1 VTVYTLNPPASRTR
15 LDSAAALIDALGI
28 SFSTE
33 QLAAITA
40 PLEPGVIIAGAGSGK
55 TTVMAAR
62 VVWLVGTG
70 AVRPE
75 EVLGLTFT
83 RKAAAELSKRVRNA
97 LLRAGLIADR
107 GVDESG
113 EQLIMT
119 YDAFA
124 GRLVA
129 EHGLRLGFEADPTM
143 ISGATRFRL
152 ASRVVK
158 AAAGPFE
165 FISRLR
171 PATVTERVLRLDADL
186 QQHLVAVDDLDPHA
200 RDLLLALGSAPL
212 NNRGNVYADVKKA
225 IIACQE
231 RLELASLVRDYQDL
245 KLRLGLVEFA
255 DQMAI
260 AARLATELP
269 QVSHALRAAFRVVLL
284 DEYQDTSAAQA
295 IMLRGLFSGQTT
307 GDGRGHP
314 VTAVGDPFQAIYG
327 WRGAAASNIL
337 TFADDF
343 PRSDGGPAQRFALT
357 VNRRSGRT
365 ILDVAN
371 VLSGPLRTETGS
383 VIAGGVAPTD
393 GGPGLGLLRAAEG
406 MPLGQVRAATFETWP
421 EEINWIGDQIA
432 GLQASGEVSR
442 WAEVAV
448 LTRRNAD
455 IAPLYAELTARD
467 VPVEIVGLGG
477 LLYLPEIMDI
487 TATLRL
493 IEDVAANPDLIRLLT
508 GPRWQIGP
516 RDLALLGRR
525 ARELA
530 RIAPGPAEDV
540 AEPPGSTPVLSSL
553 ERAVAE
559 VDPTEVVSLLDAL
572 DNPGDAAYSPQAR
585 ERFARVSAELAFLR
599 RHSDEPVLDLT
610 RRVITTIGLD
620 VELMAT
626 PEFARTSRRDQVGA
640 FLDAVA
646 AYVDVDGEASLAGLL
661 GYLQAESDQG
671 TGLEQAVP
679 SNRDAVKLLTV
690 HKAKGLEWE
699 AVFLPAL
706 MKGVFPS
713 DRVTDNWVMNPSV
726 LPADL
731 RGDAGSIPQLVEVT
745 YTGMGD
751 YKQQLSRQQL
761 LAEDRLAY
769 VAATRA
775 KRLLVGTG
783 HSWRSDLSNARA
795 ASTYLRVII
804 EQAAR
809 QNQLLAEAAPP
820 GPDNPLVTEVAPQT
834 WPMPLDPEALA
845 RRHDAAAEVQRARQR
860 HVDLGRYDD
869 PASEP
874 LLLDDHEIVAGWDA
888 DIDRLLAEAVE
899 SRSGDRLVELP
910 AQLSTTALLRL
921 NADPAAFVAELAR
934 PMPRQPSR
942 SARFGTR
949 FHHWVERYFG
959 CRLPNGG
966 LGQQQLIDLDDLP
979 DRADSDTHDEQ
990 ELRELCEAFAAGR
1003 FGGAVPYAIE
1013 APFSIWI
1020 AGRLVRGRIDAIYQ
1034 RSDPAAP
1041 GGVSFQVVDWKTG
1054 RADAADPLQLAIYRL
1069 AWAEAYGL
1077 PVDHID
1083 AIFYY
1088 VRTDE
1093 ILRPAAL
1100 PDRRDVES
1108 ILTAQVERLP

>member
-1 VTVYTLNPPASRTR
+1 MTVYTLKPPRTR
-15 LDSAAALIDALGI
+15 LGNAAGLMDALDI

-33 QLAAITA
+33 QLDAITA

-62 VVWLVGTG
+62 VVWLVGIG
-70 AVRPE
+70 VVRPE

-83 RKAAAELSKRVRNA
+83 RKAAAELSQRVRSA
-97 LLRAGLIADR
+97 LLRSGLIADR

-124 GRLVA
+124 ARLVA

-143 ISGATRFRL
+143 ISGATRYRL

-186 QQHLVAVDDLDPHA
+186 QQHLVDVDDLDGHA
-200 RDLLLALGSAPL
+200 RGLLLGLASAPL

-225 IIACQE
+225 TIACQE

-245 KLRLGLVEFA
+245 KRRLGLVEFA

-260 AARLATELP
+260 AARLATEVP
-269 QVSHALRAAFRVVLL
+269 QVSSATRAAFRVVLL

-295 IMLRGLFSGQTT
+295 IMLRGLFSGRTT
-307 GDGRGHP
+307 SDGRGHP

-343 PRSDGGPAQRFALT
+343 PSTDGRPAHRFTLT

-371 VLSGPLRTETGS
+371 VLSRPLRTETRS
-383 VIAGGVAPTD
+383 VIADDTALASNEF
-393 GGPGLGLLRAAEG
+393 PGLGLLRAPERT
-406 MPLGQVRAATFETWP
+406 PPGQVRAATFETWP
-421 EEINWIGDQIA
+421 EEISWIGDVIA
-432 GLQASGEVSR
+432 GLRAGGDVPH
-442 WAEVAV
+442 WAHVAV

-455 IAPLYAELTARD
+455 IAPLYAELTARN

-477 LLYLPEIMDI
+477 LLHLPEILDI

-493 IEDVAANPDLIRLLT
+493 IDDVTANPELIRLLT
-508 GPRWQIGP
+508 GPRWQVGP

-530 RIAPGPAEDV
+530 RAARNPADE
-540 AEPPGSTPVLSSL
+540 EPGSAAVLTSL
-553 ERAVAE
+553 ERAVAD

-572 DNPGDAAYSPQAR
+572 DSPGEAAYSPQAR
-585 ERFARVSAELAFLR
+585 ERFSRLSTELAWLR

-620 VELMAT
+620 VEVTAT
-626 PEFARTSRRDQVGA
+626 PEFVRTSRRDQLGA

-646 AYVDVDGEASLAGLL
+646 AYVDVDGDASLAGLL

-671 TGLEQAVP
+671 AGLEQVVP
-679 SNRDAVKLLTV
+679 SDREAVKLLTV

-699 AVFLPAL
+699 AVFLPAM

-713 DRVTDNWVMNPSV
+713 DRVTDNWVMNPAV

-731 RGDAGSIPQLVEVT
+731 RGDAESIPQLAETT
-745 YTGMGD
+745 YAAMVD

-769 VAATRA
+769 VAVTRA

-795 ASTYLRVII
+795 ASSYL
-804 EQAAR
+804 QAIVEEAVR
-809 QNQLLAEAAPP
+809 HNQLLAEAAPP
-820 GPDNPLVTEVAPQT
+820 GLDNPLVAEVAPQT
-834 WPMPLDPEALA
+834 WPVPLDSEAQA
-845 RRHDAAAEVQRARQR
+845 RRHDAALDVQRARQR
-860 HVDLGRYDD
+860 FADLGSYDD
-869 PASEP
+869 PASESM
-874 LLLDDHEIVAGWDA
+874 LLDDHEVVAGWDV
-888 DIDRLLAEAVE
+888 DMDRLLTEAIE
-899 SRSGDRLVELP
+899 SRSGDQLVELP
-910 AQLSTTALLRL
+910 AQLSTTAVLRL
-921 NADPAAFVAELAR
+921 NADPDAFAAELAR

-959 CRLPNGG
+959 AGLPTGG
-966 LGQQQLIDLDDLP
+966 LGQQQLLDIDDLP
-979 DRADSDTHDEQ
+979 NRADSGTHDEH

-1003 FGGAVPYAIE
+1003 FGSMVPYAIE

-1020 AGRLVRGRIDAIYQ
+1020 AGRLVRGRIDAVYQ
-1034 RSDPAAP
+1034 QPMSSES
-1041 GGVSFQVVDWKTG
+1041 GVARFQVVDWKTG
-1054 RADAADPLQLAIYRL
+1054 RADTADPLQLAIYRL

-1077 PVDHID
+1077 PVKEID
-1083 AIFYY
+1083 AIFYH

-1093 ILRPAAL
+1093 IVRPAVL
-1100 PDRRDVES
+1100 PDRQVIES
-1108 ILTAQVERLP
+1108 ILRAQVEPLP

>member
-1 VTVYTLNPPASRTR
+1 VTVYILKPPARAR
-15 LDSAAALIDALGI
+15 LGNPAALMDALDI

-33 QLAAITA
+33 QLDAITA

-83 RKAAAELSKRVRNA
+83 RKAAAELSHRVRSA
-97 LLRAGLIADR
+97 LLRSGLIADR

-143 ISGATRFRL
+143 ISGATRYRL

-186 QQHLVAVDDLDPHA
+186 QQHLVDLDDLDGHA
-200 RDLLLALGSAPL
+200 RDLLLGLASAPL

-225 IIACQE
+225 TIACQE

-245 KLRLGLVEFA
+245 KRRLGLVEFA

-260 AARLATELP
+260 AARLATEVP
-269 QVSHALRAAFRVVLL
+269 QVSTAMRAAFRVVLL

-295 IMLRGLFSGQTT
+295 IMLRALFSGRTT
-307 GDGRGHP
+307 SDGRGHP

-327 WRGAAASNIL
+327 WRGAAASNIV

-343 PRSDGGPAQRFALT
+343 PGADGRSARRFTLS
-357 VNRRSGRT
+357 VNRRSART

-371 VLSGPLRTETGS
+371 VLSRPLRTETRS
-383 VIAGGVAPTD
+383 MIADDPARAGDGVAS
-393 GGPGLGLLRAAEG
+393 LGLLRAPEG
-406 MPLGQVRAATFETWP
+406 TPPGQVRAATFQTWP
-421 EEINWIGDQIA
+421 EEISWIGDQIA
-432 GLQASGEVSR
+432 GLRSGGDVSH
-442 WAEVAV
+442 WADVAV

-455 IAPLYAELTARD
+455 IAPLYAELTARN

-477 LLYLPEIMDI
+477 LLHLPEILDI

-493 IEDVAANPDLIRLLT
+493 IEDVTANPELIRLLT
-508 GPRWQIGP
+508 GPRWQVGP

-530 RIAPGPAEDV
+530 RATRNPADE
-540 AEPPGSTPVLSSL
+540 AQEELGSAAVLTSL
-553 ERAVAE
+553 EQAVAE

-572 DNPGDAAYSPQAR
+572 DSPGEAAYSVEAR
-585 ERFARVSAELAFLR
+585 ERYARLSAELAWLR

-620 VELMAT
+620 VELTAT
-626 PEFARTSRRDQVGA
+626 PEFARTSRRDQLGA

-646 AYVDVDGEASLAGLL
+646 AYVDVDGDASLAGLL
-661 GYLQAESDQG
+661 GYLQAESEQG
-671 TGLEQAVP
+671 AGLEQAVP
-679 SNRDAVKLLTV
+679 SDREAVKLLTV

-713 DRVTDNWVMNPSV
+713 DRVTDNWVMNPAV

-731 RGDAGSIPQLVEVT
+731 RGDADSIPQLAEAT
-745 YTGMGD
+745 YAGMSD

-769 VAATRA
+769 VAVTRA

-783 HSWRSDLSNARA
+783 HSWRSDLSNART
-795 ASTYLRVII
+795 ASSYLQSIVEEAVRH
-804 EQAAR
+804 
-809 QNQLLAEAAPP
+809 NQLLAEAAPP
-820 GPDNPLVTEVAPQT
+820 GADNPLVVEVAPQT
-834 WPMPLDPEALA
+834 WPAPLDPEAQG
-845 RRHDAAAEVQRARQR
+845 RRHEAALDVQRARQR
-860 HVDLGRYDD
+860 FADLGSYDD
-869 PASEP
+869 PTSEP
-874 LLLDDHEIVAGWDA
+874 MLLDDHEVAAGWDA
-888 DIDRLLAEAVE
+888 DIDRLLTEAIE
-899 SRSGDRLVELP
+899 SRSGDQLVELP
-910 AQLSTTALLRL
+910 AQLSTTAVLRL
-921 NADPAAFVAELAR
+921 NADPDAFAAELAR

-959 CRLPNGG
+959 AGLPTGG
-966 LGQQQLIDLDDLP
+966 LGQQQLLDLDDLP
-979 DRADSDTHDEQ
+979 NRADSGTHDEQ

-1003 FGGAVPYAIE
+1003 FGSTVPYAIE

-1020 AGRLVRGRIDAIYQ
+1020 AGRLVRGRIDAVYQ
-1034 RSDPAAP
+1034 QPTPSQS
-1041 GGVSFQVVDWKTG
+1041 GGAKFQVVDWKTG
-1054 RADAADPLQLAIYRL
+1054 RTDTADPLQLAIYRL

-1077 PVDHID
+1077 PVEEID
-1083 AIFYY
+1083 AIFYH

-1093 ILRPAAL
+1093 IVRPAVL
-1100 PDRRDVES
+1100 PDRRVIES
-1108 ILTAQVERLP
+1108 LLSTQVEPLP